1 MFEISKPDENGNM
14 TIKTTLE
21 GALSILLSSEALKV
35 LMRNSLENSYARELL
50 NEVFDNVLAMGNV
63 NEDEINK
70 LYKKWS

>member
-14 TIKTTLE
+14 TIKTTFE

-35 LMRNSLENSYARELL
+35 LMHNSLENSYARELL
-50 NEVFDNVLAMGNV
+50 NEVFDNVLAMGDV
-63 NEDEINK
+63 NENEIND